1 MVELIIRAVHK
12 ARRAGM
18 DPQSA
23 IIKRRGCVYSGIC
36 LFPPFP
42 PLDPDATRFLSY
54 FSTTIPP
61 GDLYTFS
68 SGLKRR
74 ACERQKKTRDG
85 ERERKRGEGR
95 VERRRRRSRKNHDAI
110 IFVPARERILR
121 PSGPGRWTEEERE
134 G

>member
-12 ARRAGM
+12 TRRAGM
-18 DPQSA
+18 NPQSA

-54 FSTTIPP
+54 FSTTILP

-74 ACERQKKTRDG
+74 ACKRQKKTRDD
-85 ERERKRGEGR
+85 ERERESKGRGG
-95 VERRRRRSRKNHDAI
+95 KK
-110 IFVPARERILR
+110 
-121 PSGPGRWTEEERE
+121 TTKK
-134 G
+134 